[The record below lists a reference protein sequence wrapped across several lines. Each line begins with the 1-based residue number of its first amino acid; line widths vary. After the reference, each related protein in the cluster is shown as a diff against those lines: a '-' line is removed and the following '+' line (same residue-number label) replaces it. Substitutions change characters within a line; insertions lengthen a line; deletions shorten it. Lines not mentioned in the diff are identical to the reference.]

1 MPTRTWNRLFLQLA
15 IFLLLLAA
23 AASAEN
29 PFPRPIGFV
38 NDFAG
43 IIDEASK
50 QRIEALAVEV
60 ERKTGAEIVLVTLK
74 SLDSGDIQDTAN
86 RLFQAWGI
94 GKKGE
99 DNGVLFLNAA
109 AERRIWVEVGYGLE
123 AILPDGKVGGILDE
137 FVIPHLRNGRFGEGF
152 LAGISAVAEVI
163 AEHAG
168 VTLDG
173 TVKAAPVKR
182 IQSERGI
189 GNLVGFFFLILLF
202 LLIFSRRRTGGLWVL
217 PWLFLGGGGRGFGG
231 GSFGGGFGGF
241 GGGLSGG
248 GGAGRGY

>member
-1 MPTRTWNRLFLQLA
+1 MLWQTRDRHRLYFTILFLLN
-15 IFLLLLAA
+15 AA
-23 AASAEN
+23 AVAAQES
-29 PFPRPIGFV
+29 FPRPIGFV

-43 IIDEASK
+43 IVDEASK
-50 QRIEALAVEV
+50 RRIEALAAEV
-60 ERKTGAEIVLVTLK
+60 EQKTGAEIVLVTLK
-74 SLDSGDIQDTAN
+74 SLDGGDIQDTAN

-94 GKKGE
+94 GKKGK
-99 DNGVLFLNAA
+99 DNGVLLLDAA
-109 AERRIWVEVGYGLE
+109 TERRVWVEVGYGLE

-137 FVIPHLRNGRFGEGF
+137 FVIPYLRNGQFGEGF
-152 LAGISAVAEVI
+152 LSGISAIAEVI
-163 AEHAG
+163 AENAG

-173 TVKAAPVKR
+173 TVKTSPGNR
-182 IQSERGI
+182 PQSDQGF
-189 GNLVGFFFLILLF
+189 GNLIGFFFLILLF
-202 LLIFSRRRTGGLWVL
+202 LLFFGRRRSGGLWIL